1 MDSGEWQGSKLL
13 HSGRTMTTSRVTKK
27 SWYPPIDKG
36 LWVTAFRISLPFA
49 SRLVNDLYW
58 PVPALRSAVLVF
70 ILVARKIG
78 RSRPTMDL
86 RGNYAPTSAVE
97 HKADERLKA
106 NVEFVATRGAPLCAS
121 QLCGGRDQSCS

>member
-58 PVPALRSAVLVF
+58 LRIQPVPALRSA
-70 ILVARKIG
+70 I
-78 RSRPTMDL
+78 
-86 RGNYAPTSAVE
+86 
-97 HKADERLKA
+97 
-106 NVEFVATRGAPLCAS
+106 
-121 QLCGGRDQSCS
+121 